1 MLSTRLDSK
10 QAMKTLNNMVQ
21 YTQGYIAES
30 KAKEPYVANKLA
42 QISINSFYDY
52 LDGLARM
59 HPGMLH
65 HVYEW
70 ENVGNP
76 AARLFELKKTMGASN
91 VYVMADFLQSRA
103 PATSTGDVFY
113 DKATIMEEGL
123 TVTIQEREASALFF
137 EIDGEEFFR
146 AGPIVVQ
153 NPGGEAVRGSFTAAF
168 EEFYNVYFE
177 KVYLQAIKFY
187 ETLRNQNEYE
197 ANFAAAVKGGNA
209 FAAGR
214 HTALAW
220 LTRLPGD
227 DHE

>member
-1 MLSTRLDSK
+1 MLSTTIESK
-10 QAMKTLNNMVQ
+10 QAMNILKNMVQ
-21 YTQGYIAES
+21 YSQGYIAES

-42 QISINSFYDY
+42 QMSINAFYDY

-91 VYVMADFLQSRA
+91 VYVMADFLQSRE
-103 PATSTGDVFY
+103 PATSTGDIFY

-153 NPGGEAVRGSFTAAF
+153 NPGGAEARGSFTAAF
-168 EEFYNVYFE
+168 EEFYNVYFD
-177 KVYLQAIKFY
+177 KVYLKAIKFY
-187 ETLRNQNEYE
+187 DTLRNQNEYE

-209 FAAGR
+209 FATGK